1 VSISQGIGLEVS
13 ETNGAIFAQTTHQFI
28 TTNKII
34 DVVILEGFR
43 GLEVVFYLA
52 CIVEDHP
59 KLVLILKVST
69 AVSYR

>member
-1 VSISQGIGLEVS
+1 M
-13 ETNGAIFAQTTHQFI
+13 NR
-28 TTNKII
+28 II

-59 KLVLILKVST
+59 KLVLILRVST
-69 AVSYR
+69 AVSYRQESEPTDT